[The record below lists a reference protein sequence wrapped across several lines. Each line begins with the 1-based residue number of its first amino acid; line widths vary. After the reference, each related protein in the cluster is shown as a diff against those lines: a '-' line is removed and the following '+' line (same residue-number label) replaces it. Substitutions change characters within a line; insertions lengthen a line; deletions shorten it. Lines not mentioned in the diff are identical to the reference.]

1 MNTFNQEKSRE
12 LVKVFTRYYESISN
26 IDKVYDEMYPISLI
40 SISTSALDQAYTK
53 GKVPW
58 KAVLSPDLDS
68 SDVDYDFLT
77 GSSGGGMSNHGYRY
91 KSLDQ
96 LSLGISYE
104 EFMAPIYSKL
114 YEQKEADLSYLN
126 LSPDVE
132 MVANMLESAIWLQFE
147 MDDLKGS
154 IPEKFWAEER
164 VRDRPFRDFLS
175 IYKF

>member
-12 LVKVFTRYYESISN
+12 LVNSYTRYYESISQ
-26 IDKVYDEMYPISLI
+26 IDKVYDEKYPISLI

-58 KAVLSPDLDS
+58 RAVLSPDLDS

-91 KSLDQ
+91 NSLQ
-96 LSLGISYE
+96 SLSLGISYE
-104 EFMAPIYSKL
+104 DFMAPIYSKL
-114 YEQKEADLSYLN
+114 YEQKSVDLSYLN
-126 LSPDVE
+126 LSEDVRIVSE
-132 MVANMLESAIWLQFE
+132 MLESAIWLQFE

-154 IPEKFWAEER
+154 IPSKF
-164 VRDRPFRDFLS
+164 
-175 IYKF
+175 